1 MSMVLIHRD
10 AFTAT
15 FKKKEVKYLEGTVK
29 RWLDRGFGF
38 IEVEGQE
45 DQVFVHH
52 TALDG
57 VSELVEGQKVEFEVE
72 DSPKGPR
79 ATNVKVV
86 E

>member
-1 MSMVLIHRD
+1 M
-10 AFTAT
+10 
-15 FKKKEVKYLEGTVK
+15 EGIVK

-38 IEVEGQE
+38 ISVEGQE
-45 DQVFVHH
+45 DEVFVHH

-57 VSELVEGQKVEFEVE
+57 VSELREGEKVEFDVE

-79 ATNVKVV
+79 AVNVKVV

>member
-1 MSMVLIHRD
+1 
-10 AFTAT
+10 
-15 FKKKEVKYLEGTVK
+15 VKYLKGIVK

-38 IEVEGQE
+38 INVEGQDDE
-45 DQVFVHH
+45 VFVHH

-57 VSELVEGQKVEFEVE
+57 VSELHEGQQVEFDVE

-79 ATNVKVV
+79 ASNVKVV

>member
-1 MSMVLIHRD
+1 M
-10 AFTAT
+10 
-15 FKKKEVKYLEGTVK
+15 EGIVK

-38 IEVEGQE
+38 IGVEGQE
-45 DQVFVHH
+45 DEVFVHH

-57 VSELVEGQKVEFEVE
+57 VSELREGEKVEFDVE

-79 ATNVKVV
+79 AVNVKVV